1 MALSNMIAEQRGT
14 VPNYSAALARTHLR
28 NAWTDIRNLKGWSF
42 QLGNSGISIP
52 GLVNAGSVTVTLGSD
67 QVIGDATAT
76 AAWLTVSNP
85 TSLIT
90 QRQFRCG
97 QGTIYNIIAY
107 DDGQT
112 IGQGNY
118 PFATLTLDRMWIDA
132 YYLGPTQGY
141 SIYQPYITSPVKT
154 LQAWEYFM
162 DVRNVIHLDV
172 NNTRGI
178 WEKINGADPQRQ
190 IFSNP
195 GNLIPHGTDFRPGSS
210 TYGYPMFELYPQ
222 PQSIYVY
229 QIGYLWDGPD
239 LTDIAGTDAVP
250 FPMTEHCVK
259 TLGRVKA
266 YEWAEANKDP
276 ANPRGAGADYK
287 FLMDAANKEYQSQI
301 HEIRMKD
308 RDIYDAWYVAMQRFI
323 NIGVVATFDPA
334 TGTVQSRNL

>member
-1 MALSNMIAEQRGT
+1 MSLSTMISEQRG
-14 VPNYSAALARTHLR
+14 VIPNYSAALARTHLR

-42 QLGNSGISIP
+42 QLGNSGLSVP

-67 QVIGDATAT
+67 QVLGDATAS
-76 AAWLTVSNP
+76 AAWLAASNP

-90 QRQFRCG
+90 QRQFRTG
-97 QGTIYNIIAY
+97 QGTIYNIVAL
-107 DDGQT
+107 DDT
-112 IGQGNY
+112 DPNAVI
-118 PFATLTLDRMWIDA
+118 LTLDRMWIDS
-132 YYLGPTQGY
+132 YYLGSGVGY
-141 SIYQPYITSPVKT
+141 SIYQPYIAAPVQT

-195 GNLIPHGTDFRPGSS
+195 GNLIPHGVDTRPGSS

-229 QIGYLWDGPD
+229 QMGYSWAGPD
-239 LTDIAGTDAVP
+239 LTDTAGQSAVP
-250 FPMTEHCVK
+250 YPMTEHCVK

-266 YEWAEANKDP
+266 YEWAEANKD
-276 ANPRGAGADYK
+276 ASNPRGAGADFR
-287 FLMDAANKEYQSQI
+287 FLMDAANKEYKDQL
-301 HEIRMKD
+301 HEIRMID
-308 RDIYDAWYVAMQRFI
+308 RDIYDANYVAMQRFI

-334 TGTVQSRNL
+334 TGTVQSRNI